1 MTCMIDSIEEYAQ
14 FIYALP
20 AHYPIIQQ
28 NTLRLYTVGP
38 YEGILKGE
46 VHFDHGIVL
55 RVVEMLDFAHGI
67 IRRYSYTL
75 TQNDEKCYWY
85 DPQPH
90 PENPTLAIS
99 FPHHQH
105 VPPDIKHHR
114 IPAPHLS
121 FTAPNLPALIEE
133 IQHRFFA

>member
-1 MTCMIDSIEEYAQ
+1 MLDSIEDYAQ

-20 AHYPIIQQ
+20 ARYPIIQK

-38 YEGILKGE
+38 YEGVLKGE
-46 VHFDHGIVL
+46 VHFERGIVL
-55 RVVEMLDFAHGI
+55 RVVEMIDFAQGM

-75 TQNDEKCYWY
+75 IQDGEKCYWY

-90 PENPTLAIS
+90 PENESLAIS

-114 IPAPHLS
+114 VPAPHLS
-121 FTAPNLPALIEE
+121 FTVPNLPALIEE
-133 IQHRFFA
+133 IKQRFFS

>member
-1 MTCMIDSIEEYAQ
+1 MLDSIESYAQ

-20 AHYPIIQQ
+20 ARYPIIQK

-38 YEGILKGE
+38 YEGVLKGE
-46 VHFDHGIVL
+46 VYFEYGIVL
-55 RVVEMLDFAHGI
+55 RVVEMIDFAKGT
-67 IRRYSYTL
+67 IRRYSYTV
-75 TQNDEKCYWY
+75 TRTGEKLYWY

-90 PENPTLAIS
+90 PENESLATS

-105 VPPDIKHHR
+105 VPPDIKPHR
-114 IPAPHLS
+114 VPAPHLS

-133 IQHRFFA
+133 IKQRFFS

>member
-1 MTCMIDSIEEYAQ
+1 MLGSIEGYAQ
-14 FIYALP
+14 LIYALQ
-20 AHYPIIQQ
+20 ARYPIIQK

-38 YEGILKGE
+38 YEGVLKGE
-46 VHFDHGIVL
+46 VYFEHGIVL
-55 RVVEMLDFAHGI
+55 RVVEMIDFAQGL

-75 TQNDEKCYWY
+75 IRDGEKLYWY

-90 PENPTLAIS
+90 PENESLATS

-114 IPAPHLS
+114 VPAPQLS

-133 IQHRFFA
+133 IRQRFFS